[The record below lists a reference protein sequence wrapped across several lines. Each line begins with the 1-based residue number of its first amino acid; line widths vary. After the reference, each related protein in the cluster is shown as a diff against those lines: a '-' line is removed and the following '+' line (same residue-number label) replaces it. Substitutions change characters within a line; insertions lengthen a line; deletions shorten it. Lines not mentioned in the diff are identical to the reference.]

1 MIKNKSVLWS
11 PALCT
16 GPCGRSF
23 ALPKASSAPREAKL
37 GPGSVALSNHL
48 HIPTHAVVF
57 TRMTL
62 QWRHGNDPPT
72 GTRANK
78 GTQRKRS
85 GLKFS
90 THKTQGDREG
100 WKTCTSLPAR
110 GAAGAITLCP
120 PRHCECGCLMKLS
133 AKASGSSIH
142 GQDQKLRE
150 G

>member
-16 GPCGRSF
+16 GPCGRSCG
-23 ALPKASSAPREAKL
+23 LPKASSVPTEAEL
-37 GPGSVALSNHL
+37 GPGSAALSNHL

-57 TRMTL
+57 TGMTL

-72 GTRANK
+72 GIRANK

-85 GLKFS
+85 GLRFS
-90 THKTQGDREG
+90 THKTQGDRGVEDMH
-100 WKTCTSLPAR
+100 SLQAR

-120 PRHCECGCLMKLS
+120 PRHCKCGCLMKVS
-133 AKASGSSIH
+133 AKALGSSIH
-142 GQDQKLRE
+142 GQE
-150 G
+150 